1 MSASRSPP
9 GLPMALCIRSSRWIS
24 RSRSDENAEVAHER
38 PVHPKRVRLDEFQ
51 QCGTPLDPFLVRE
64 YDRQMAAA
72 RKEFPEGVEGARVE
86 SIDRLAPRR
95 RGPSIRRI
103 RRDPEDRP
111 RPQREPPGIR
121 NGQIGSSSR
130 GPEGL
135 PRPQDHITLPVDAY
149 TPESQFRGLQED
161 PSGAAKRVE
170 DRTGHRHPRQVHE
183 GPRELRVE
191 GNRKG
196 ERSVRD
202 FRRFQP
208 RTIDAMQDATEDE
221 LFAEQDAVIELRRV
235 EIHTTR
241 LAESRT
247 QGGVDRARVQAR
259 IEAVRTDAER
269 AAAQF
274 LSRRERPNRIEI
286 SGCELLAD
294 DVSEAEPMRRSLD
307 GADDIEAQEVPTERR
322 ALNLDALR
330 RHRGEGLRPGE
341 RRVFPGQLDEDAHG
355 RRTPRWVMRLPTTV
369 IFKWAGP
376 FAPLRCGSAL
386 SSRTTSPRSRR
397 SSGKR
402 CARTI
407 RPRCTSTSIAGG
419 GTASSSPIS
428 TATRWASSPP

>member
-1 MSASRSPP
+1 
-9 GLPMALCIRSSRWIS
+9 
-24 RSRSDENAEVAHER
+24 
-38 PVHPKRVRLDEFQ
+38 
-51 QCGTPLDPFLVRE
+51 
-64 YDRQMAAA
+64 MAAA

-95 RGPSIRRI
+95 RGPSVRRI

-247 QGGVDRARVQAR
+247 QRCFDRAPAQVRIQAL
-259 IEAVRTDAER
+259 RTDPAR
-269 AAAQF
+269 PAAQ
-274 LSRRERPNRIEI
+274 LMSRRERPNRT
-286 SGCELLAD
+286 
-294 DVSEAEPMRRSLD
+294 EAP
-307 GADDIEAQEVPTERR
+307 
-322 ALNLDALR
+322 
-330 RHRGEGLRPGE
+330 RHELRPGD
-341 RRVFPGQLDEDAHG
+341 VTKPD
-355 RRTPRWVMRLPTTV
+355 
-369 IFKWAGP
+369 
-376 FAPLRCGSAL
+376 
-386 SSRTTSPRSRR
+386 SR
-397 SSGKR
+397 
-402 CARTI
+402 A
-407 RPRCTSTSIAGG
+407 
-419 GTASSSPIS
+419 
-428 TATRWASSPP
+428 